1 MITLRA
7 IIFLMSLVAPGAEHT
22 GHAYPFAL
30 AVLQVVRL
38 DPPPPGETAEQ
49 GAAELLV
56 YGYEEGRY
64 CASCARGDGGRAVC
78 TGQVWARSAEHARAL
93 EGSMFACVRAMYAIL
108 RMGARYCPAN
118 HGAPYCGGCR
128 RPAPESIA
136 RRREE
141 KARRMVEQLH
151 ARDPPP

>member
-1 MITLRA
+1 MLTLRA
-7 IIFLMSLVAPGAEHT
+7 VLLLLSLVAPGAEHT
-22 GHAYPFAL
+22 GAAYPFAV
-30 AVLQVVRL
+30 AVRAVVAL

-64 CASCARGDGGRAVC
+64 CSSCARGDGGRAVC

-108 RMGARYCPAN
+108 RMGAKFCPAN
-118 HGAPYCGGCR
+118 HGAPYCGGCGK
-128 RPAPESIA
+128 PAAEAIA

-141 KARRMVEQLH
+141 KARRMVEVLH
-151 ARDPPP
+151 ARMAVP